1 MLVTVKRLEMEMAQ
15 QLTERTLIRS
25 LYIAARER
33 RWNRDRRRRIA
44 EMRRR
49 ERATFVSDIDWVETM
64 AIQLAEI
71 RALPELVDRHS

>member
-1 MLVTVKRLEMEMAQ
+1 MI
-15 QLTERTLIRS
+15 RTL
-25 LYIAARER
+25 YVAARER

-49 ERATFVSDIDWVETM
+49 ENATFMAQIVCVEAM

-71 RALPELVDRHS
+71 RALPEA

>member
-1 MLVTVKRLEMEMAQ
+1 M
-15 QLTERTLIRS
+15 RS

-44 EMRRR
+44 EMRQR
-49 ERATFVSDIDWVETM
+49 ERASFIAQIDWVEAM

-71 RALPELVDRHS
+71 RMLPEPRGTRR

>member
-1 MLVTVKRLEMEMAQ
+1 MNC
-15 QLTERTLIRS
+15 S

-33 RWNRDRRRRIA
+33 CWNRDRRRRIA

-49 ERATFVSDIDWVETM
+49 ERATFMAQIDWVEAM

-71 RALPELVDRHS
+71 RTLPEASQTRR

>member
-1 MLVTVKRLEMEMAQ
+1 MM
-15 QLTERTLIRS
+15 RS

-44 EMRRR
+44 EMQQR
-49 ERATFVSDIDWVETM
+49 ERASFIAQVDWVEAM

-71 RALPELVDRHS
+71 RTLPEPLETRR